1 MTGFT
6 VVLSETEDNSA
17 GLTEIEAY
25 GNKKDEI
32 SFLKLMNEEG
42 NFVYDYDVGTDG
54 TAVFSL
60 YTGGMHT
67 VPENCD
73 LHCDNDRCSIAVK
86 DSKILVVCPK
96 GEKCF
101 LTVEDPESGL
111 CDTVRIVNP
120 GMLIRSGR
128 MIEQIWYEVS
138 SHVMREGSPL
148 SRIAGFWDR
157 HFHQGSSQA

>member
-1 MTGFT
+1 MT
-6 VVLSETEDNSA
+6 D
-17 GLTEIEAY
+17 
-25 GNKKDEI
+25 
-32 SFLKLMNEEG
+32 EG

-54 TAVFSL
+54 TAVFAL

-86 DSKILVVCPK
+86 DGKILVVCPK

-101 LTVEDPESGL
+101 LTVEDPESGR
-111 CDTVRIVNP
+111 V
-120 GMLIRSGR
+120 
-128 MIEQIWYEVS
+128 IEQIWYEVS
-138 SHVMREGSPL
+138 SYVMREGSPL

-157 HFHQGSSQA
+157 HFHRGPSQA